1 MMKNNTF
8 KQILDNIKQSK
19 DEPLHLNSKVLLID
33 SMNTFLRSF
42 AMINHMNPNGAHI
55 GGLTGFLKSIGFAIR
70 HIKPTRVILV
80 FDGTGSTV
88 NKKNLFP
95 DYKANRKL
103 TRITNWDGF
112 DDKEDEAESI
122 ENQIVRL
129 VQYLRCLP
137 VDLLSIDKVEADD
150 VIGHI
155 VTKTEDE
162 VYIMSA
168 DQDFL
173 QLVNDKVTVYS
184 PIKKKFYTPKLVK
197 EDYGLEPYNYL
208 NKKILMGDNSDNVPG
223 VKGLGDKKLLKLF
236 PEIFETESITLDDIL
251 NKSKE
256 KRAEHGLYENI
267 CNYERQLLTNQRL
280 MDLSDPIIPED
291 SIVEIDGVLNN
302 EPSRI
307 DKLHFLKL
315 YNEDKLGNS
324 IPNAEFWLTE
334 IFSYLQAYKLK

>member
-1 MMKNNTF
+1 M
-8 KQILDNIKQSK
+8 LDNIKQSK

-112 DDKEDEAESI
+112 DDKEDEADSI

-137 VDLLSIDKVEADD
+137 VDMLSIDKVEADD

-155 VTKTEDE
+155 VTKADDE

-197 EDYGLEPYNYL
+197 EDYGLEPYNYI
-208 NKKILMGDNSDNVPG
+208 NKKILMGDSSDNVPG
-223 VKGLGDKKLLKLF
+223 VKGLGDKKLIKLF
-236 PEIFETESITLDDIL
+236 PEIFETKVVTLDEIL

-256 KRAEHGLYENI
+256 KRTEHGLYENI

-291 SIVEIDGVLNN
+291 SIVEIDKVLNN

-315 YNEDKLGNS
+315 YNEDRLQNS
-324 IPNAEFWLTE
+324 IPNIEIWLNE
-334 IFSYLQAYKLK
+334 IFSYLQSYKIK

>member
-1 MMKNNTF
+1 
-8 KQILDNIKQSK
+8 
-19 DEPLHLNSKVLLID
+19 
-33 SMNTFLRSF
+33 
-42 AMINHMNPNGAHI
+42 MNPNGAHI

-80 FDGTGSTV
+80 FDGTGSTT

-112 DDKEDEAESI
+112 DDKEDEADSI
-122 ENQIVRL
+122 ESQIVRL

-137 VDLLSIDKVEADD
+137 VDMLSIDKVEADD

-155 VTKTEDE
+155 VTKTKDE

-197 EDYGLEPYNYL
+197 EDYGLEPYNYI

-236 PEIFETESITLDDIL
+236 PEIFETKTITLEDIL

-256 KRAEHGLYENI
+256 KRIEHGLYENI

-291 SIVEIDGVLNN
+291 SIIEIDGVLNN
-302 EPSRI
+302 EPSKL

-324 IPNAEFWLTE
+324 IPNVEFWLTE
-334 IFSYLQAYKLK
+334 LFSYLQAYKIK

>member
-1 MMKNNTF
+1 M
-8 KQILDNIKQSK
+8 LDTIKQSK

-112 DDKEDEAESI
+112 DDKEDEADSI

-137 VDLLSIDKVEADD
+137 VDMLSIDKVEADD

-155 VTKTEDE
+155 VTKTDDE

-197 EDYGLEPYNYL
+197 EDYGLEPYNYI
-208 NKKILMGDNSDNVPG
+208 NKKILMGDSSDNVPG
-223 VKGLGDKKLLKLF
+223 VKGLGDKKLIKLF
-236 PEIFETESITLDDIL
+236 PEIFETKVVTLDEIL

-256 KRAEHGLYENI
+256 KRIEHGLYENI

-291 SIVEIDGVLNN
+291 SIVEIDKVLNN

>member
-1 MMKNNTF
+1 MNKTY
-8 KQILDNIKQSK
+8 KQILDSIKQSK
-19 DEPLHLNSKVLLID
+19 EEPLHLNSKVLLID

-80 FDGTGSTV
+80 FDGTGSTT

-112 DDKEDEAESI
+112 DDKEDEADSI
-122 ENQIVRL
+122 ESQIVRL

-137 VDLLSIDKVEADD
+137 VDMLSIDKVEADD

-155 VTKTEDE
+155 VTKTKDE

-197 EDYGLEPYNYL
+197 EDYGLEPYNYI

-236 PEIFETESITLDDIL
+236 PEIFETKTITLEDIL

-256 KRAEHGLYENI
+256 KRIEHGLYENI

-291 SIVEIDGVLNN
+291 SIIEIDGVLNN
-302 EPSRI
+302 EPSKL

-324 IPNAEFWLTE
+324 IPNVEFWLTE
-334 IFSYLQAYKLK
+334 LFSYLQAYKIK

>member
-1 MMKNNTF
+1 
-8 KQILDNIKQSK
+8 
-19 DEPLHLNSKVLLID
+19 
-33 SMNTFLRSF
+33 MNTFLRSF

-80 FDGTGSTV
+80 FDGTGSTT

-112 DDKEDEAESI
+112 NDKEDEADSI

-137 VDLLSIDKVEADD
+137 VDMLSIDKVEADD

-155 VTKTEDE
+155 VTKTKDE

-197 EDYGLEPYNYL
+197 EDYGLEPYNYI
-208 NKKILMGDNSDNVPG
+208 NKKILMGDSSDNVPG
-223 VKGLGDKKLLKLF
+223 VKGLGDKKLIKLF
-236 PEIFETESITLDDIL
+236 PEIFETEVVTLDEVL

-256 KRAEHGLYENI
+256 KRTEHGLYENI

-280 MDLSDPIIPED
+280 MDLSDPIIPKD
-291 SIVEIDGVLNN
+291 SIVEIDEVLNN
-302 EPSRI
+302 EPSRL

-334 IFSYLQAYKLK
+334 IFAYLQAYKTK

>member
-1 MMKNNTF
+1 M
-8 KQILDNIKQSK
+8 LDNIKQSK

-112 DDKEDEAESI
+112 DNKEDEADSI

-137 VDLLSIDKVEADD
+137 VDMLSIDKVEADD

-155 VTKTEDE
+155 VTKTDDE

-197 EDYGLEPYNYL
+197 EDYGLEPYNYI
-208 NKKILMGDNSDNVPG
+208 NKKILMGDSSDNVPG
-223 VKGLGDKKLLKLF
+223 VKGLGDKKLIKLF
-236 PEIFETESITLDDIL
+236 PEIFETKVVTLDEIL

-256 KRAEHGLYENI
+256 KRIEHGLYENI

-291 SIVEIDGVLNN
+291 SIVEIDKVLNN

>member
-1 MMKNNTF
+1 MNKTL
-8 KQILDNIKQSK
+8 KQMLENIKNSK
-19 DEPLHLNSKVLLID
+19 EEPLHLNSKVLIVD

-42 AMINHMNPNGAHI
+42 AMINHINPGGAHI

-80 FDGTGSTV
+80 FDGTGSTT
-88 NKKNLFP
+88 NKKNLFS

-112 DDKEDEAESI
+112 DNREEESASI
-122 ENQIVRL
+122 ENQILRL
-129 VQYLRCLP
+129 VEYLKHLP
-137 VDLLSIDKVEADD
+137 VELLSIDKVEADD
-150 VIGHI
+150 VMAYI
-155 VTKTEDE
+155 TNKAMDE

-197 EDYGLEPYNYL
+197 EDYGLYPQNYI
-208 NKKILMGDNSDNVPG
+208 NQKILMGDNSDNVPG
-223 VKGLGDKKLLKLF
+223 VRGLGPKKLFKLF
-236 PEIFETESITLDDIL
+236 PELEHPDKITFFDIM
-251 NKSKE
+251 NKCKE
-256 KRAEHGLYENI
+256 KRSEHGLYEDI
-267 CNYERQLLTNQRL
+267 CNFEKQLITNKQL
-280 MDLSDPIIPED
+280 MDLTEVDIPED
-291 SIVEIDGVLNN
+291 GLIEIEEVLTR
-302 EPSRI
+302 EPGKL
-307 DKLHFLKL
+307 DKLGFLKL

-324 IPNAEFWLTE
+324 IPNAEVWLSE

>member
-1 MMKNNTF
+1 M
-8 KQILDNIKQSK
+8 LDNIKQSK

-80 FDGTGSTV
+80 FDGTGSTT

-112 DDKEDEAESI
+112 DDKEDEADSI
-122 ENQIVRL
+122 ESQIVRL

-137 VDLLSIDKVEADD
+137 VDMLSIDKVEADD

-197 EDYGLEPYNYL
+197 EDYGLEPYNYI

-236 PEIFETESITLDDIL
+236 PEIFETKVITLDDVL

-256 KRAEHGLYENI
+256 KRTEHGLYENI

-291 SIVEIDGVLNN
+291 SIIEIDGVLNN
-302 EPSRI
+302 EPSKL

-334 IFSYLQAYKLK
+334 IFAYLQAYKIK